1 VRELA
6 RLETERLLLR
16 QPRLNDVQAIFDRYS
31 SDPEVT
37 RYLGWR
43 RHSTLADA
51 RAFVEFSTSH
61 WDKWKTGPMLVI
73 SRDDGTL
80 LGSTGL
86 MLESP
91 QRAQTGYVFARDAW
105 GKGYATES
113 LHAMAGLAK
122 ELGLTSLH
130 AMCHPDHRASWRVLE
145 KCGFTREGIL
155 PRHAVFPNLSP
166 EPGDVVSYAR
176 NL

>member
-1 VRELA
+1 MSELQ

-16 QPRLNDVQAIFDRYS
+16 QPRLNDVQTIFERYS

-43 RHSTLADA
+43 RHSSLADT
-51 RAFVEFSTSH
+51 RAFIEFSTSH
-61 WDKWKTGPMLVI
+61 WGRWKTGPMLVI
-73 SRDDGTL
+73 SREDGTL

-86 MLESP
+86 MLDSE

-113 LHAMAGLAK
+113 LRAITGLAQA
-122 ELGLTSLH
+122 LGLTSMYAL
-130 AMCHPDHRASWRVLE
+130 CHPDHRASWRVLE
-145 KCGFTREGIL
+145 KCGFTRDGVAQDAI
-155 PRHAVFPNLSP
+155 VFPNLSP
-166 EPGDVVSYAR
+166 EPMNPLSYSR
-176 NL
+176 SV

>member
-1 VRELA
+1 VPELD

-16 QPRLNDVQAIFDRYS
+16 QPRLNDVQTIFDRYS

-43 RHSTLADA
+43 RHGSLADT

-61 WDKWKTGPMLVI
+61 WTRWKTGPMLVI
-73 SRDDGTL
+73 SREDGTL

-86 MLESP
+86 MLDSE

-105 GKGYATES
+105 GQGYATES
-113 LHAMAGLAK
+113 LQAITGLAHA
-122 ELGLTSLH
+122 LGLTSVYAL
-130 AMCHPDHRASWRVLE
+130 CHPDHRASWRVLE
-145 KCGFTREGIL
+145 KCGFTRDGV
-155 PRHAVFPNLSP
+155 AKDTFVFPNLSP
-166 EPGDVVSYAR
+166 EPITPLSYSR
-176 NL
+176 SV

>member
-1 VRELA
+1 MRELA

-43 RHSTLADA
+43 RHSALADT

-61 WDKWKTGPMLVI
+61 WSKWKTGPMLVI
-73 SRDDGTL
+73 SREDGTL

-91 QRAQTGYVFARDAW
+91 QRAQTGYLFARDAW

-113 LHAMAGLAK
+113 LQAMMDLAK
-122 ELGLTSLH
+122 QLGLISLR
-130 AMCHPDHRASWRVLE
+130 AMCHPDHRASRRVLE
-145 KCGFTREGIL
+145 KCGFNRDDTAHDRI
-155 PRHAVFPNLSP
+155 VFPNLSP
-166 EPGDVVSYAR
+166 DPVEALSYSR
-176 NL
+176 SM